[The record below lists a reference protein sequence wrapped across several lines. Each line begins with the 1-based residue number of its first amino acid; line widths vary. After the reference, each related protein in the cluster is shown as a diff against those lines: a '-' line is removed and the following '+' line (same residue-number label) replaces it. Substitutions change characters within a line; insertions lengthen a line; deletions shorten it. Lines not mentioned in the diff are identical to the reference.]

1 MSNVKMR
8 LELHAVFQ
16 LTPIEQRQLLSAV
29 STERAVQSI
38 SNGNGNVFYFL
49 VAGYILAGAYYVIST
64 LGGDTRQSIISSGTI
79 FMFTTE
85 TVFSSKAFQS

>member
-1 MSNVKMR
+1 MSKVKTR

-16 LTPIEQRQLLSAV
+16 LTPIEQRQLLSSV

-38 SNGNGNVFYFL
+38 SNGNVFYFL
-49 VAGYILAGAYYVIST
+49 VAGYILVGAYYVIST

-79 FMFTTE
+79 FMFTIE
-85 TVFSSKAFQS
+85 SVFSNKAFQS